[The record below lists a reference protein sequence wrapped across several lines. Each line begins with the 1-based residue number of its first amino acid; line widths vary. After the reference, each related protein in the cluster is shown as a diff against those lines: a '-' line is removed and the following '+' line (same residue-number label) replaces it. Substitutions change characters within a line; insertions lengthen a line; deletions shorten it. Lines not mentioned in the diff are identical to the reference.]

1 MVRFKKVLI
10 TGGAGFVGTN
20 LSRTLIEDGHEVI
33 IVDDLSTGLKS
44 NVESLEQC
52 ELIEASLE
60 DAGLVE
66 RLIGKSDFIVHLGA
80 RGSVPRSIKNPEA
93 TFRANVMG
101 TFNVIESA
109 RKGNKPIIF
118 SSSSSVYG
126 INNELPKNEKMWTSP
141 ITPYAASK
149 LSGEALVGSYG
160 QSFGIPTLVFRF
172 FNIFGPYQ
180 RPNHDYAAV
189 IPKWIWKAMNNQTLQ
204 VFGDGTQTRDFT
216 FVGDVVEVI
225 RTSINQEITFPT
237 PVNLAFGIRI
247 SLLEVIEKLKVYF
260 PDLRV
265 EFLSE
270 RQGDVRDSQNSP
282 QLLKELFPNLSP
294 KSFDDSLEETIRW
307 LKENIESITSGPAV
321 LD

>member
-1 MVRFKKVLI
+1 MPYKKILV

-20 LSRTLIEDGHEVI
+20 VSRTLIEDGHEVV

-44 NVESLEQC
+44 NVEKLEHC
-52 ELIEASLE
+52 ELIVGTLE
-60 DAGLVE
+60 NPELVDHWV
-66 RLIGKSDFIVHLGA
+66 RKSDYVVHLGA
-80 RGSVPRSIKNPEA
+80 RGSVPRSIKNPQA
-93 TFRANVMG
+93 TFRANILG
-101 TFNVIESA
+101 TFNVVESV
-109 RKGNKPIIF
+109 RESKKPILF

-126 INNELPKNEKMWTSP
+126 SNIELPKNEEMWTSP

-160 QSFGIPTLVFRF
+160 QSFGIPSLVFRF

-189 IPKWIWKAMNNQTLQ
+189 IPKWIWKAMNNQAIQ

-216 FVGDVVEVI
+216 YVGDVVEVI
-225 RTSINQEITFPT
+225 RTSINQEFTFLT
-237 PVNLAFGIRI
+237 PVNLAFGVRI
-247 SLLEVIEKLKVYF
+247 SLLEVIEKLEVYF

-270 RQGDVRDSQNSP
+270 RHGDVRDSQNSP
-282 QLLKELFPNLSP
+282 ELLKELFPNLSP
-294 KSFDDSLEETIRW
+294 KSFDDSLGETIRW
-307 LKENIESITSGPAV
+307 LKENIGSITSGPAV

>member
-1 MVRFKKVLI
+1 MPYKNILV

-20 LSRTLIEDGHEVI
+20 VCRALIEDGHEI
-33 IVDDLSTGLKS
+33 FILDDLSTGLKS
-44 NVESLEQC
+44 NVEDLQHC
-52 ELIEASLE
+52 ELIVGSLE
-60 DAGLVE
+60 NPELVDFCVS
-66 RLIGKSDFIVHLGA
+66 KSDYIVHLGA

-93 TFRANVMG
+93 TFHANVMG

-109 RKGNKPIIF
+109 RKDNKPVFF

-126 INNELPKNEKMWTSP
+126 SNIELPKNEKMWTSP

-160 QSFGIPTLVFRF
+160 HSFGIPSLVFRF

-189 IPKWIWKAMNNQTLQ
+189 IPKWIWKAMNNQTIQ

-216 FVGDVVEVI
+216 YVGDVVEVI

-237 PVNLAFGIRI
+237 PVNLAFGLRI

-260 PDLRV
+260 PDLSV

-270 RQGDVRDSQNSP
+270 RHGDVRDSQNSP
-282 QLLKELFPNLSP
+282 QLLKELFPNLIP
-294 KSFDDSLEETIRW
+294 KSFDASLESTIEW
-307 LKENIESITSGPAV
+307 LRENRRSIASSAIV
-321 LD
+321 ID

>member
-1 MVRFKKVLI
+1 MPYKKILI

-20 LSRTLIEDGHEVI
+20 VSRALVEDGHEVV

-44 NVESLEQC
+44 NVENLQHC
-52 ELIEASLE
+52 ELIEGTLE
-60 DAGLVE
+60 NPDLVDYWVS
-66 RLIGKSDFIVHLGA
+66 KSDYIVHLGA
-80 RGSVPRSIKNPEA
+80 RGSVPRSIKNPQA
-93 TFRANVMG
+93 TFHANILG
-101 TFNVIESA
+101 TFNVVESV
-109 RKGNKPIIF
+109 RKSKKPILF

-126 INNELPKNEKMWTSP
+126 SNIELPKHEKMWTSP

-160 QSFGIPTLVFRF
+160 QSFGIPSLVFRF

-189 IPKWIWKAMNNQTLQ
+189 IPKWIWKAMNNQAIQ

-216 FVGDVVEVI
+216 YVGDVVQVI

-237 PVNLAFGIRI
+237 PVNLAFGVRI
-247 SLLEVIEKLKVYF
+247 SLLEVIEKLEVYF

-270 RQGDVRDSQNSP
+270 RHGDVRDSQNSP
-282 QLLKELFPNLSP
+282 ELLKELFPNLTP

-307 LKENIESITSGPAV
+307 LKENIGSITSGPAV